1 MAKSPERW
9 HLVHD
14 GHEHEVRIVDV
25 GLRWEVTWTLDGVEV
40 GSRRTTDKKV
50 VLDGGEQGAVGVR
63 LPEFTG
69 PARRVSWH
77 GADAP
82 PGAEVAARTGLGGI
96 DLVPEEGSRA
106 AARELWI
113 REHPR
118 LHVAR
123 RTAAALVGV
132 LLPLLVVW
140 LLSQV
145 RIPWPDISIPW
156 PDWQLPDIPWPDLPL
171 PRWDLP
177 DLPDLPAWLRTLIE
191 QAKYV
196 WPVVFAIGV
205 ARAEVVRR
213 RNQDERRRAAAA
225 AAQGRPDGTEQPSR
239 E

>member
-1 MAKSPERW
+1 MAKAPERW

-14 GHEHEVRIVDV
+14 GHEHEVRITDV
-25 GLRWEVTWTLDGVEV
+25 GLRREVTWTLDGDQV
-40 GSRRTTDKKV
+40 GSRRSTDKRV
-50 VLDGGEQGAVGVR
+50 VIDGGAHGAVGVR
-63 LPEFTG
+63 LPEFVG

-77 GADAP
+77 EADGAL
-82 PGAEVAARTGLGGI
+82 GAKAAAQAGLGGI
-96 DLVPEEGSRA
+96 DLVPEPGSRA

-123 RTAAALVGV
+123 RTATAVAGV
-132 LLPLLVVW
+132 LVPLLVFW

-145 RIPWPDISIPW
+145 RIPWPQISIPW
-156 PDWQLPDIPWPDLPL
+156 PDWQLPRIPWPDLPL

-177 DLPDLPAWLRTLIE
+177 DLPSWLRTLIE

-213 RNQDERRRAAAA
+213 RNQDERRRTAA
-225 AAQGRPDGTEQPSR
+225 AAQGRPAEAEQPPGG
-239 E
+239 